1 MKLMKAATPY
11 MSDDNFIPRFDTL
24 RWVPFRFRGVLNL
37 EVMIRYQCVVI
48 GATQSSLTVA
58 IADQQ
63 AMATVRLLE
72 QLTNRSIFPVLVDP
86 ARMSKLIQRI
96 ERDEQYLCK
105 RNRLYYLPHVQVH
118 LMVTLLFS

>member
-11 MSDDNFIPRFDTL
+11 MSGDNCIPRFDTL
-24 RWVPFRFRGVLNL
+24 RWAPIRFRGVLNL

-48 GATQSSLTVA
+48 GATQSNLTVA

-63 AMATVRLLE
+63 ARATVRLLE

-96 ERDEQYLCK
+96 ERDEQYWCK
-105 RNRLYYLPHVQVH
+105 RNRLYYLPHFQLH
-118 LMVTLLFS
+118 LMVALFFS